1 MKNLILQ
8 SGTLIMIGGKNFNM
22 TKDETSNEETKPEFQ
37 KSAIVG
43 NTILNAAELKL
54 QNETGCKYGMR
65 DCLYRNIHPKCF
77 KCKEKSEYDWDYTIA
92 TV

>member
-1 MKNLILQ
+1 
-8 SGTLIMIGGKNFNM
+8 MIGGKNFNM

-54 QNETGCKYGMR
+54 QNETGCKLG
-65 DCLYRNIHPKCF
+65 L
-77 KCKEKSEYDWDYTIA
+77 S
-92 TV
+92 